1 MRINTS
7 AGEMVVFNGG
17 IVGGNLAHIQSLCDR
32 ERVIRKG
39 EDMVPV
45 VVADGVRCPTE
56 GYTKRDFGI
65 YTVSEAAGIRQ
76 AWRDG
81 KSEGRGQK

>member
-7 AGEMVVFNGG
+7 AGEIVVFNGG

-56 GYTKRDFGI
+56 GYTKRYFGRRM
-65 YTVSEAAGIRQ
+65 VVEATGIRQ
-76 AWRDG
+76 VWWEG
-81 KSEGRGQK
+81 ISEESRK